1 MEKTKPTYKELENK
15 IIELDKKI
23 EKFKKIDDAVSL
35 FNVLELKK
43 PAEKINKSILLF
55 QMLFNNMSQGVAFQN
70 LKGEIIIANPSAENI
85 LGRDLTQLK
94 CKTSLDKSW
103 RAIHEDDSD
112 FPGSTHPSMIS
123 LKTGKEVLNTV
134 MGVFH
139 PKKNEYVWI
148 NINAHPLV
156 KPGNKNPF
164 MVFST
169 FEDITYRKKAEKAL
183 NDSED
188 RYRSSIESSPYGII
202 VHDQQE
208 KVIIFN
214 NQMENITG
222 YSREEIPD
230 IATWFKKVYPDDK
243 YRTNVNKERKKFN
256 HKENPREREAIITR
270 KDGEKRICR
279 FVSSIPLEGIR
290 TVFINDITERRRA
303 EIALNESQQMLQS
316 VLNTIPIRV
325 YWKNK
330 ELKYIGGNK
339 AFLEDTGLKS
349 LDELVGKDDFNLSW
363 SKYAESYRKD
373 DSKVIKSGIA
383 KLNYEEQ
390 AIKPDGKINWFSNS
404 KVPLRDADGKIK
416 GILGIA
422 EDITERK
429 TTEEALKES
438 EERFRTFI
446 EQAPDGI
453 VVHDLNGKILIANS
467 MICKLTGYSEKELL
481 KMNAA
486 ELDPDI
492 IKKEHKRKY
501 WESLKFG
508 KYVKFDAFHTR
519 KDKSVYPA
527 EVHLVKIRFKEQLII
542 LGFIHNITERKKYE
556 AELKKAKE
564 KAEESD
570 QLKSA
575 FLANMSH
582 EIRTPLNG
590 ILGFA
595 DILKNPEISEIKRNH
610 FVNIIQEAGQHLLQI
625 VNDIIDISKIES
637 RQIEINESE
646 TCINDMLVELFAFYE
661 PIARKNAINLYLQK
675 TLKDSQS
682 IVYTDS
688 PKLIQV
694 LQNLISNATK
704 FTVKGYIKFGYILK
718 NNFLEFC
725 IEDTG
730 IGINAELHKSIFER
744 FRQGNSK
751 LDRKYGGTGLGL
763 SIAKAFVQK
772 LGGKIWL
779 SSELAKGSKFFFTIP
794 YKPVQKTELK
804 QSIKNKNIAIP
815 KSLTILVVEDDEVN
829 FLFIEEILA
838 SINAKVL
845 HAKNA
850 FEAIE
855 FCKNNQKIDLVLM
868 DIKLPDMDGY
878 TATRKIKQLNPDLPV
893 IAQTAYALEGDRD
906 KALNCGCND
915 YIAKPIKHKQ
925 LIELVLK
932 FRKK

>member
-1 MEKTKPTYKELENK
+1 MEKIKPTYKELENK

-103 RAIHEDDSD
+103 RAIHEDGSD

-202 VHDQQE
+202 VHNQQE

-243 YRTNVNKERKKFN
+243 YRSNVNKERKKFN

-270 KDGEKRICR
+270 KDGEKRICK

-303 EIALNESQQMLQS
+303 EIDLSESQQMLQS
-316 VLNTIPIRV
+316 VLNTIPVRV

-390 AIKPDGKINWFSNS
+390 TIKPDGKINWLSNS

-416 GILGIA
+416 GVLGIA

-467 MICKLTGYSEKELL
+467 MICKLTGYS
-481 KMNAA
+481 
-486 ELDPDI
+486 
-492 IKKEHKRKY
+492 KKE
-501 WESLKFG
+501 S
-508 KYVKFDAFHTR
+508 
-519 KDKSVYPA
+519 
-527 EVHLVKIRFKEQLII
+527 
-542 LGFIHNITERKKYE
+542 
-556 AELKKAKE
+556 
-564 KAEESD
+564 
-570 QLKSA
+570 
-575 FLANMSH
+575 
-582 EIRTPLNG
+582 
-590 ILGFA
+590 
-595 DILKNPEISEIKRNH
+595 
-610 FVNIIQEAGQHLLQI
+610 
-625 VNDIIDISKIES
+625 
-637 RQIEINESE
+637 
-646 TCINDMLVELFAFYE
+646 
-661 PIARKNAINLYLQK
+661 
-675 TLKDSQS
+675 
-682 IVYTDS
+682 
-688 PKLIQV
+688 
-694 LQNLISNATK
+694 
-704 FTVKGYIKFGYILK
+704 
-718 NNFLEFC
+718 
-725 IEDTG
+725 
-730 IGINAELHKSIFER
+730 
-744 FRQGNSK
+744 
-751 LDRKYGGTGLGL
+751 
-763 SIAKAFVQK
+763 
-772 LGGKIWL
+772 
-779 SSELAKGSKFFFTIP
+779 
-794 YKPVQKTELK
+794 
-804 QSIKNKNIAIP
+804 
-815 KSLTILVVEDDEVN
+815 
-829 FLFIEEILA
+829 
-838 SINAKVL
+838 
-845 HAKNA
+845 
-850 FEAIE
+850 
-855 FCKNNQKIDLVLM
+855 
-868 DIKLPDMDGY
+868 
-878 TATRKIKQLNPDLPV
+878 
-893 IAQTAYALEGDRD
+893 
-906 KALNCGCND
+906 
-915 YIAKPIKHKQ
+915 
-925 LIELVLK
+925 
-932 FRKK
+932 